1 MSSDDYY
8 AVGREPN
15 GMFRARWRA
24 ESDDSMLDR
33 TDPPGGNDSP
43 EFFTAKEATKWVE
56 RNANPEYGTHLE
68 PDVVSNA
75 RGFFTQVITTEDG
88 RSAAYLDVDHN
99 EHTRS
104 TDEQIDQAVL
114 RLIQKYIA
122 FRAATKPADYTWG
135 DPGEISREFMRAQAK
150 PAKHEQLE
158 LPLGLQGV
166 SPILAN
172 NPDIL
177 ELFRRAEAEE
187 AVQLDPSDPFDRVLI
202 DVVRTNRAKRKD
214 YVTDGASVFENF
226 DRVDDQV
233 GLPHGTALEALIAV
247 KQARLR
253 ALRGNDRG
261 PANEPIRDTLLDRA
275 VYSVLALAYHDEQ
288 KKQDGR

>member
-1 MSSDDYY
+1 LSSDDYY

-24 ESDDSMLDR
+24 QSDDSVLDR
-33 TDPPGGNDSP
+33 RDPPGGNDSP
-43 EFFTAKEATKWVE
+43 EFFTAAEARVWAE
-56 RNANPEYGTHLE
+56 DHGSEYGTYLD
-68 PDVVSNA
+68 PDF
-75 RGFFTQVITTEDG
+75 GGPTIFFREKVPTEDG
-88 RSAAYLDVDHN
+88 RSFAYLDVEHN
-99 EHTRS
+99 VDTRS
-104 TDEQIDQAVL
+104 TDEQIDRAVS
-114 RLIQKYIA
+114 RVIQKYIA
-122 FRAATKPADYTWG
+122 FRAASKPADYTWG
-135 DPGEISREFMRAQAK
+135 DPGEITREFMRAQAK
-150 PAKHEQLE
+150 PAQLEQLE
-158 LPLGLQGV
+158 LPLGLQDV

-177 ELFRRAEAEE
+177 ESFRRAEAEE

-202 DVVRTNRAKRKD
+202 DVVRTNRAKRQD
-214 YVTDGASVFENF
+214 YVTAGASVFENF